1 MTTIKK
7 RGYAAKRQSE
17 QQIVTIGHT
26 ISDYTSAHRKNLTII
41 GAVLAAA
48 LLLVGGYSLMRSMQ
62 EQKAAPLVAAAYEKY
77 SPSGGA
83 NVDYTK
89 ALDQFRNA
97 QKQYSSTLSGA
108 IAQYYA
114 GNCLMNLG
122 RYDEALKEYQAFTSK
137 YGSEKFLLGLVSE
150 RLGYLYT
157 ELGRQADAAK
167 AFEQSESLVGPG
179 VATQELAK
187 LYETSGNNAEALKK
201 YKLISDKLGGTSWAM
216 EATGKVQKIAPTPP
230 TAPFKEA
237 K

>member
-17 QQIVTIGHT
+17 QQIVTIGHN
-26 ISDYTSAHRKNLTII
+26 ISDYTAAHRKNLTTI
-41 GAVLAAA
+41 GVVIAAI

-62 EQKAAPLVAAAYEKY
+62 EQKAAPLVAAAYESY
-77 SPSGGA
+77 SPAGGA
-83 NVDYTK
+83 SADYTK
-89 ALDQFRNA
+89 ALDLFRNA
-97 QKQYSSTLSGA
+97 QKQYPSTLSGA
-108 IAQYYA
+108 IAQYYV

-122 RYDEALKEYQAFTSK
+122 RYDEALKEYQTFTSK
-137 YGSEKFLLGLVSE
+137 YGSDKFLLGLVSE

-157 ELGRQADAAK
+157 ALGKQAEAIK

-187 LYETSGNNAEALKK
+187 VYEASGNNAEALKK

-216 EATGKVQKIAPTPP
+216 EATGKVQKIAPTPA
-230 TAPFKEA
+230 APLKEA